1 VDTLAT
7 LGRTLGFSLGAGVN
21 LYATVAI
28 LGLAQRWQLVTL
40 PEQFRV
46 FDHDG
51 VIAVALALYVIEFV
65 ADKIPWV
72 DTLWDAVH
80 SFIRPLGGALVAI
93 ASQGQ
98 ASPTMMVLVGLL
110 GHQGGCARRG
120 EFEPRAVHE
129 LVSQL
134 RRGRVRRRA
143 GGAGAVASGGGA
155 RRDAG
160 DARHVSRV
168 RGVDRARLAAAVR
181 EATTGLTSSRRGA
194 MTPRCG
200 TSSTSAARSCS

>member
-7 LGRTLGFSLGAGVN
+7 FGRTLGFSLGAGVN

-98 ASPTMMVLVGLL
+98 ASPTAMVLVGLL
-110 GHQGGCARRG
+110 GA
-120 EFEPRAVHE
+120 AVAASGH
-129 LVSQL
+129 
-134 RRGRVRRRA
+134 A
-143 GGAGAVASGGGA
+143 TKAGARAAVNLSPEPFTNWFLSFGEDAFVVGLVVLALSHPVVALGVTLVTLA
-155 RRDAG
+155 ICFLFAG
-160 DARHVSRV
+160 WIV
-168 RGVDRARLAAAVR
+168 RGLQ
-181 EATTGLTSSRRGA
+181 RRF
-194 MTPRCG
+194 
-200 TSSTSAARSCS
+200 ARSRPSVAR

>member
-28 LGLAQRWQLVTL
+28 LGLAQRWQLVML

-51 VIAVALALYVIEFV
+51 VIAVALVLYVIEFV

-72 DTLWDAVH
+72 DTLWDAIH

-93 ASQGQ
+93 VSQGH
-98 ASPTMMVLVGLL
+98 ASPTAMVLVGLL
-110 GHQGGCARRG
+110 GAAVAASGHATKAGARAAVNLSPEPFTNWFLSFGEDAFVVGLVVLALSHPVVALGVTLVALAMCLVFAGWIVRG
-120 EFEPRAVHE
+120 
-129 LVSQL
+129 L
-134 RRGRVRRRA
+134 RRRF
-143 GGAGAVASGGGA
+143 A
-155 RRDAG
+155 R
-160 DARHVSRV
+160 
-168 RGVDRARLAAAVR
+168 
-181 EATTGLTSSRRGA
+181 
-194 MTPRCG
+194 PRP
-200 TSSTSAARSCS
+200 A

>member
-7 LGRTLGFSLGAGVN
+7 FGRTLGFSLGAGVN

-98 ASPTMMVLVGLL
+98 ASPTAMVLVGLL
-110 GHQGGCARRG
+110 GAAVAASGHATKAGARAAVNLSPEPFTNWFLSFGEDAFVVGLVVLALSHPVVALGVTLVTLAMCLVFAGWIVRG
-120 EFEPRAVHE
+120 
-129 LVSQL
+129 L
-134 RRGRVRRRA
+134 RRRFA
-143 GGAGAVASGGGA
+143 K
-155 RRDAG
+155 
-160 DARHVSRV
+160 
-168 RGVDRARLAAAVR
+168 
-181 EATTGLTSSRRGA
+181 
-194 MTPRCG
+194 PRP
-200 TSSTSAARSCS
+200 A

>member
-1 VDTLAT
+1 MDTLAT
-7 LGRTLGFSLGAGVN
+7 FGRTLGFSLGAGVN

-98 ASPTMMVLVGLL
+98 ASPTAMVLVGLL
-110 GHQGGCARRG
+110 GA
-120 EFEPRAVHE
+120 AVAASGH
-129 LVSQL
+129 
-134 RRGRVRRRA
+134 A
-143 GGAGAVASGGGA
+143 TKAGARAAVNLSPEPFTNWFLSFGEDAFVVGLVVLALSHPVVALGVTLVTLA
-155 RRDAG
+155 ICFLFAG
-160 DARHVSRV
+160 WIV
-168 RGVDRARLAAAVR
+168 RGLQ
-181 EATTGLTSSRRGA
+181 RRF
-194 MTPRCG
+194 
-200 TSSTSAARSCS
+200 ARSRPSVAR